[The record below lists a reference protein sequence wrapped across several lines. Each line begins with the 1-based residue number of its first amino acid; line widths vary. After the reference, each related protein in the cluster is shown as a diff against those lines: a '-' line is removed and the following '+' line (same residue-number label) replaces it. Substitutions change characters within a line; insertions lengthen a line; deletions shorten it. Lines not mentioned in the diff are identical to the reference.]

1 MLFRRREPL
10 SISDKIRNLIWPRAG
25 LKRSFRYMKLR
36 LLRISAS
43 PRAVAT
49 GVAIGVGV
57 AWTPFLGVHI
67 VIAMVLGYICRANL
81 VAAALGTTF
90 ANPLTFPFIWAS
102 TWELGHV
109 MLGRDN
115 PRNAEHF
122 DFAALFGH
130 FDFRQIWT
138 PVLEPML
145 IGAIVPGIVC
155 AIVAYIAVYAVIRSF
170 RLRKHQQLVDHAANR
185 NSAMGTVE

>member
-1 MLFRRREPL
+1 MPFRRRNQL
-10 SISDKIRNLIWPRAG
+10 SIPLRLREALWPRKG
-25 LKRSFRYMKLR
+25 LMRGLRTLR
-36 LLRISAS
+36 LKVLRISGS
-43 PRAVAT
+43 PHSVAT
-49 GVAIGVGV
+49 GLSVGV
-57 AWTPFLGVHI
+57 MLAWTPFLGFHVLLA
-67 VIAMVLGYICRANL
+67 IAFAYLLRVNL
-81 VAAALGTTF
+81 IAAALGTAF

-109 MLGRDN
+109 ILGRDN

-145 IGAIVPGIVC
+145 IGSIVPAVIC
-155 AIVAYIAVYAVIRSF
+155 AIISYIVVFAVVRSF